1 MGIKVQQIVNM
12 NIHQQAYNIIAEQ
25 IISGSL
31 KPGARIT
38 EKEIASILGV
48 SRTPVREAMKLL
60 SKDGL
65 IEVIPHKGAIVRK
78 LSLID
83 IKEIYEIRAVLEG
96 LGAKL
101 ASKHIPKQEL
111 NKIIESAKTCKDEL
125 DKGRVEFFV
134 EFDTKLHSLILT
146 YCGNKHLQRTINSL
160 NNLIYYFRVEIAKKI
175 ERSIE
180 AFHEHNRILQ
190 ALKNQDG
197 DLAEEAMKDHI
208 LRTTERTL
216 KDMDLSNEKEKNK
229 T

>member
-101 ASKHIPKQEL
+101 ASNHIPKQEL
-111 NKIIESAKTCKDEL
+111 DKIIESVKTCKDEL

-146 YCGNKHLQRTINSL
+146 YCGNKHLQKTINSL

-216 KDMDLSNEKEKNK
+216 KDMDLSNEKEKK
-229 T
+229 

>member
-1 MGIKVQQIVNM
+1 MEIKVQPIVNM
-12 NIHQQAYNIIAEQ
+12 NVHQQTYHIIAKQ

-31 KPGARIT
+31 KPGARMT
-38 EKEIASILGV
+38 ENEIASALGV
-48 SRTPVREAMKLL
+48 SKTPVREAMKLL

-65 IEVIPHKGAIVRK
+65 IEIIPRKGAIVRK
-78 LSLID
+78 LSLRD
-83 IKEIYEIRAVLEG
+83 IKEIYEVRAVLEG

-111 NKIIESAKTCKDEL
+111 DKIIESVKTCKDEL
-125 DKGRVEFFV
+125 DKGRVKFFV

-146 YCGNKHLQRTINSL
+146 YCGNRYLQKTINSL

-180 AFHEHNRILQ
+180 AFHEHSWILK

-197 DLAEEAMKDHI
+197 DLAEKAMKDHI
-208 LRTTERTL
+208 LRTTERML
-216 KDMDLSNEKEKNK
+216 KDMDLPNE
-229 T
+229 

>member
-101 ASKHIPKQEL
+101 ASKHIPKKEL
-111 NKIIESAKTCKDEL
+111 DKIIESVKTCKDEL

-146 YCGNKHLQRTINSL
+146 YCGNKHLQKTINSL

-180 AFHEHNRILQ
+180 AFHEHNRLLQ

-216 KDMDLSNEKEKNK
+216 KDMNLSNEKEKNK